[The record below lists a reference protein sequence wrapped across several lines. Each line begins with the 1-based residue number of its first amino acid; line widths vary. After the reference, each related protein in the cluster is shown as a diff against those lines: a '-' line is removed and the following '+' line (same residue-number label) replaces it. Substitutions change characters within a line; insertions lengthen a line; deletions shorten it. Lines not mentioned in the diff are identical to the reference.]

1 MNYWY
6 HKQILL
12 ASVRELPAAELAQL
26 IFLVY
31 YKRCFRNHIFKK
43 GEVIFHPK
51 KLKGHPITIR
61 RGTTDIDILLDLI
74 AFERYMPEGSND
86 LEKVVF
92 DLGANIGATTAH
104 FAVAFPKAQIIAVEL
119 EHSNFN
125 IALRNTSFAG
135 QKVKL
140 IQGAVWKSDEMVS
153 FAGSKADAFAVSNKA
168 ASGIKANAYTMSS
181 LCEKHAISEIDF
193 VKMDIEGAEKQVILE
208 GNTEWLKKVK
218 KLTIEV
224 HSAEY
229 KEPIAQILSKY
240 KFQVSETNKH
250 WCGLAAHR
258 SE

>member
-1 MNYWY
+1 MNYRY

-12 ASVRELPAAELAQL
+12 ASVRELPRAELAQL
-26 IFLVY
+26 LYLVY
-31 YKRCFRNHIFKK
+31 FNRCFRNNIFKR

-74 AFERYMPEGSND
+74 AFERYMPEGCND
-86 LEKVVF
+86 FDKAVF
-92 DLGANIGATTAH
+92 DLGANIGATTSH
-104 FAVAFPKAQIIAVEL
+104 FALAFPQAQIIAVEL

-153 FAGSKADAFAVSNKA
+153 FAGNKADAFAVSNEGA
-168 ASGIKANAYTMSS
+168 AGIKAKAYTMNS
-181 LCEKHAISEIDF
+181 LCEKYSISEIDF

-218 KLTIEV
+218 RIIIEI

-250 WCGLAAHR
+250 WCGLTAYK